1 MNHSGR
7 RLKFILRRCL
17 HAAPVIF
24 GIVIVNFLLL
34 QLMEGDAVDALA
46 GEAASATP
54 EYMEQLRAKFGLDQ
68 PVHVQLLVYFKN
80 ILALDLGYSFRH
92 EMRVLDLIM
101 TRFWPTLLLMVSTL
115 VIAIGMGMG
124 IVLGLLGAMGL
135 NTWRDTAISILALLS
150 YATPLFWVGLILILL
165 FSVHLGWLPTSGM
178 ETIGAFHEGW
188 DRAADIARH
197 MVMPVTALSL
207 FYMAL
212 FTRLMRASMLEQT
225 GMDYVTTAQAKGLTE
240 RRITWGHILRNA
252 LLPVVRMGGVQIA
265 NMLGGSIIIES
276 VFAWPGM
283 GLLAFE
289 ALFARD
295 LNLLLG
301 IFLFAACLVVVVNLV
316 IDVIYTFLDPRIEV
330 R

>member
-1 MNHSGR
+1 MRAGGQ

-24 GIVIVNFLLL
+24 GIVVVNFLLL

-68 PVHVQLLVYFKN
+68 PVHVQLLVYVKN

-92 EMRVLDLIM
+92 EMQVLDLIM
-101 TRFWPTLLLMVSTL
+101 TRFWPTLLLMMSTL
-115 VIAIGMGMG
+115 VIAIATG
-124 IVLGLLGAMGL
+124 IMLGLLGAMGL

-150 YATPLFWVGLILILL
+150 YATPLFWVGLMLILL
-165 FSVHLGWLPTSGM
+165 FSVRLGWLPTSGM

-188 DRAADIARH
+188 ERVVDIARH
-197 MVMPVTALSL
+197 MVMPVTALAL

-212 FTRLMRASMLEQT
+212 FTRLMRASMLEQA
-225 GMDYVTTAQAKGLTE
+225 GMDYVTTAQAKGLTD
-240 RRITWGHILRNA
+240 RRITWRHILRNA
-252 LLPVVRMGGVQIA
+252 LLPVVTMGGVQVA

>member
-1 MNHSGR
+1 MNKGAKRLRFIFR
-7 RLKFILRRCL
+7 RGL
-17 HAAPVIF
+17 HAVPVIF
-24 GIVIVNFLLL
+24 GIVVINFLLL

-54 EYMEQLRAKFGLDQ
+54 EYMAQLRQKFGLDQ
-68 PVHVQLLVYFKN
+68 PVYIQLLAYVKN
-80 ILALDLGYSFRH
+80 IVMLDLGYSFRH
-92 EMRVLDLIM
+92 EMPVLDLIM
-101 TRFWPTLLLMVSTL
+101 NRFWPTLLLMLSTL
-115 VIAIGMGMG
+115 FIAIGVG

-135 NTWRDTAISILALLS
+135 NTWRDTAISILALVS
-150 YATPLFWVGLILILL
+150 YATPLFWVGLMLILL
-165 FSVHLGWLPTSGM
+165 FSVNLGWLPTSGM

-188 DRAADIARH
+188 DRVLDIARH
-197 MVMPVTALSL
+197 MIMPVTALSL

-225 GMDYVTTAQAKGLTE
+225 GMDYVTTAKAKGLTE
-240 RRITWGHILRNA
+240 RRIIWRHILRNA
-252 LLPVVRMGGVQIA
+252 LLPVVTMGGVQVA

-301 IFLFAACLVVVVNLV
+301 IFLFAACLVVAVNLV
-316 IDVIYTFLDPRIEV
+316 IDVLYTFLDPRIDL

>member
-1 MNHSGR
+1 MRTSGR
-7 RLKFILRRCL
+7 RLKFIIRRCL
-17 HAAPVIF
+17 HAVPVIF
-24 GIVIVNFLLL
+24 GIVVVNFLLL

-54 EYMEQLRAKFGLDQ
+54 EYMAQLREKFGLDQ
-68 PVHVQLLVYFKN
+68 PVHVQLLVYARN
-80 ILALDLGYSFRH
+80 ILGLDLGYSFRH
-92 EMRVLDLIM
+92 EMPVLDLIM

-115 VIAIGMGMG
+115 VIAIAMG

-135 NTWRDTAISILALLS
+135 NTWRDTAISVLALLS
-150 YATPLFWVGLILILL
+150 YATPLFWVGLMLILL

-188 DRAADIARH
+188 DRVVDIARH
-197 MVMPVTALSL
+197 MVMPVIALAL

-212 FTRLMRASMLEQT
+212 FTRLMRASMLEQS
-225 GMDYVTTAQAKGLTE
+225 GMDYVTTAQAKGLTD
-240 RRITWGHILRNA
+240 RRITWRHILRNA
-252 LLPVVRMGGVQIA
+252 LLPVVTMGGVQVA
-265 NMLGGSIIIES
+265 NMLGGSVIIES

>member
-1 MNHSGR
+1 M
-7 RLKFILRRCL
+7 
-17 HAAPVIF
+17 PVIF
-24 GIVIVNFLLL
+24 GIVVVNFLLL

-68 PVHVQLLVYFKN
+68 PVHVQLLVYVKN

-92 EMRVLDLIM
+92 EMQVLDLIM

-115 VIAIGMGMG
+115 VIAIATG
-124 IVLGLLGAMGL
+124 IMLGLLGAMGL

-150 YATPLFWVGLILILL
+150 YATPLFWVGLMLILL
-165 FSVHLGWLPTSGM
+165 FSVQLGWLPTSGM

-188 DRAADIARH
+188 DRVVDIARH
-197 MVMPVTALSL
+197 MVMPVTALAL

-212 FTRLMRASMLEQT
+212 FTRLMRASMLEQA
-225 GMDYVTTAQAKGLTE
+225 GMDYVTTAQAKGLTD
-240 RRITWGHILRNA
+240 RRITWRHILRNA
-252 LLPVVRMGGVQIA
+252 LLPVVTMGGVQVA
-265 NMLGGSIIIES
+265 NMLGGSVIIES

>member
-1 MNHSGR
+1 MRAGGQ

-24 GIVIVNFLLL
+24 GIVVVNFLLL

-68 PVHVQLLVYFKN
+68 PVHVQLLVYVKN

-92 EMRVLDLIM
+92 EMQVLDLIM
-101 TRFWPTLLLMVSTL
+101 TRFWPTLLLMVTTL
-115 VIAIGMGMG
+115 VIAISTG

-150 YATPLFWVGLILILL
+150 YATPLFWVGLMLILL
-165 FSVHLGWLPTSGM
+165 FSVQLGWLPTSGM
-178 ETIGAFHEGW
+178 ETIGAFYEGW
-188 DRAADIARH
+188 DRVVDIARH
-197 MVMPVTALSL
+197 MVMPVTALAL

-212 FTRLMRASMLEQT
+212 FTRLMRASMLEQS
-225 GMDYVTTAQAKGLTE
+225 GMDYVTTAQAKGLTD
-240 RRITWGHILRNA
+240 RRITWRHILRNA
-252 LLPVVRMGGVQIA
+252 LLPVVTMGGVQVA
-265 NMLGGSIIIES
+265 NMLGGSVIIES

-301 IFLFAACLVVVVNLV
+301 IFLFAACLVVAVNLV

>member
-1 MNHSGR
+1 MSHSGQ
-7 RLKFILRRCL
+7 RLAFIIRRCI
-17 HAAPVIF
+17 HAVPVIF
-24 GIVIVNFLLL
+24 GIVVVNFLLL

-68 PVHVQLLVYFKN
+68 PVHVQLLVYVKN
-80 ILALDLGYSFRH
+80 ILSLDLGYSFRH
-92 EMRVLDLIM
+92 EMAVFDLIM

-115 VIAIGMGMG
+115 VIAIAMG

-150 YATPLFWVGLILILL
+150 YATPLFWVGLMLILL

-188 DRAADIARH
+188 DRVVDIARH
-197 MVMPVTALSL
+197 MVMPVTALAL

-212 FTRLMRASMLEQT
+212 FTRLMRASMLEQS
-225 GMDYVTTAQAKGLTE
+225 GMDYVTTAQAKGLTD
-240 RRITWGHILRNA
+240 RRITWRHILRNA
-252 LLPVVRMGGVQIA
+252 LLPVVTMGGVQVA
-265 NMLGGSIIIES
+265 NMLGGSVIIES

>member
-1 MNHSGR
+1 MRASGGR
-7 RLKFILRRCL
+7 RLKFIIRRCL
-17 HAAPVIF
+17 HAVPVIF

-54 EYMEQLRAKFGLDQ
+54 EYMAQLREKFGLDQ
-68 PVHVQLLVYFKN
+68 PVHVQLLVYVRN
-80 ILALDLGYSFRH
+80 ILGLDLGYSFRH
-92 EMRVLDLIM
+92 EMPVLDLIM

-115 VIAIGMGMG
+115 VIAIAMG

-150 YATPLFWVGLILILL
+150 YATPLFWVGLMLILL

-188 DRAADIARH
+188 DRVVDIARH
-197 MVMPVTALSL
+197 MVMPVIALAL

-212 FTRLMRASMLEQT
+212 FTRLMRASMLEQS
-225 GMDYVTTAQAKGLTE
+225 GMDYVTTARAKGLTD
-240 RRITWGHILRNA
+240 RRITWRHILRNA
-252 LLPVVRMGGVQIA
+252 LLPVVTMGGVQVA
-265 NMLGGSIIIES
+265 NMLGGSVIIES